1 MRGAARYRVRNQ
13 EHNRNRECTR
23 MDPPTPSLRRDPA
36 AAGRNKDQ
44 PQIFA
49 DGDRELKH
57 HPISLVF
64 VTVRQSSGR
73 SLRDLLVK
81 YLFLPLYLCVRFY
94 SRPFAFIRGS
104 SLREFFLVLPFGQAG
119 SLAAKTS
126 MFSIAGGSANRS
138 GA

>member
-1 MRGAARYRVRNQ
+1 MLKPLWSTSNNDIEPRRRKQVLSSLSTMAGAPHHCVRNQ

-23 MDPPTPSLRRDPA
+23 MDPPTPSLRCDPA

-81 YLFLPLYLCVRFY
+81 YLFLRFT
-94 SRPFAFIRGS
+94 FA
-104 SLREFFLVLPFGQAG
+104 
-119 SLAAKTS
+119 
-126 MFSIAGGSANRS
+126 
-138 GA
+138 